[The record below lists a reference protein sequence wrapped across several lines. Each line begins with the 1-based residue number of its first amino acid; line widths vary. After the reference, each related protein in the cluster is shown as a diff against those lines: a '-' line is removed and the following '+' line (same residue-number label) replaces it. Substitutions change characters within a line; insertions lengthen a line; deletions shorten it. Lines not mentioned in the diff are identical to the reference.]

1 MQTLRTSKSVLAA
14 AVTAIALAAG
24 ACDTNLGEPQN
35 AALDQFEAEA
45 LAQVMAD
52 DIAGLPEAA
61 VYDASL
67 SPPMLAAREGSAAP
81 ECFTRSPEPPTNSDT
96 DPVPDSV
103 RLTYAGC
110 THARSDFTVEINGI
124 VDIFDLNPTVADHS
138 IKWVLTDFTRDVTR
152 VSTGATRTSVENGTR
167 IVAATSSVL
176 EHQLIDFTTAV
187 TFPDGGTALHE
198 KDWATTFTAD
208 VEGSIQR
215 RSPLPNGE
223 WVIAGTSTWTY
234 GERSSS
240 LNVSTAEP
248 LHYNAA
254 CDVRPK
260 FDAGTLVI
268 VRTRGDRT
276 ATVTITYTACG
287 QYTVTRS

>member
-1 MQTLRTSKSVLAA
+1 MQTLRSSRSVLAA
-14 AVTAIALAAG
+14 AVTAITLVTG
-24 ACDTNLGEPQN
+24 ACDRIPGEPQD
-35 AALDQFEAEA
+35 AALDRFEAEA

-67 SPPMLAAREGSAAP
+67 SPPMLAAPEPSAAR
-81 ECFTRSPEPPTNSDT
+81 ECVTRSPDPATNSDT

-110 THARSDFTVEINGI
+110 THARGDFTVEINGI
-124 VDIFDLNPTVADHS
+124 VDVLDVNPTVADHS
-138 IKWVLTDFTRDVTR
+138 IKWVFTDFTREVTN
-152 VSTGATRTSVENGTR
+152 VISGGTTTRVENGTR
-167 IVAATSSVL
+167 LVSATSSVL
-176 EHQLIDFTTAV
+176 EHELIAFSTAV
-187 TFPDGGTALHE
+187 TFPNGGAALHE

-208 VEGSIQR
+208 VAGSIER
-215 RSPLPNGE
+215 RSPLPSGT
-223 WVIAGTSTWTY
+223 WVINGTSTWTH
-234 GERSSS
+234 GERGSS
-240 LNVSTAEP
+240 LDVSTAEP

-254 CDVRPK
+254 CTVRPR

-268 VRTRGDRT
+268 VMTRGDRT
-276 ATVTITYTACG
+276 STVTIEYTACG